1 MNIDDSDLPME
12 WKVWVEDNG
21 VRARDGAGLDQYI
34 GDADALGDAEHE
46 ETFTIETAGG
56 DTELRIST
64 ASSNPDASVIKVETS
79 KKSDEATV
87 LVMDVESKDGESVL
101 NKLVFFATTSD
112 SDLIDVI
119 NDVTLDIDGNTFT
132 EWYYAETAGG
142 AADTDPDESGDIVF
156 NLEDEDDEY
165 ELGEDEEVTVKL
177 IVEFKQ
183 LTTNYI
189 EGTTVEFDVTSAER
203 DEWLVDDVN
212 GDDLDDS
219 TGKSGTANGEEHTL
233 YSEGIFAEINS
244 ITETSKSD
252 GTVDDAIGTY
262 KFVVDITAFEDTFYI
277 DATSTSVWG
286 ITVLE
291 ADGDTAT
298 PTPSIVVTSTASK
311 ESSTGYRIDDG
322 DTESFTVTVTFDPAV
337 ADNYQ
342 VTLDS
347 VEYGDTAAS
356 PFGEDYS
363 FTPVEDYESDYLYL
377 NV

>member
-12 WKVWVEDNG
+12 WSVWVEGNG

-34 GDADALGDAEHE
+34 GDADALTSAEHE

-87 LVMDVESKDGESVL
+87 LVMDLESKDGETVL

-112 SDLIDVI
+112 SDLTDVI

-132 EWYYAETAGG
+132 EWYYADTAGG
-142 AADTDPDESGDIVF
+142 AAQADPNESGYIVF

-165 ELGEDEEVTVKL
+165 ELDEDEEVTVKL
-177 IVEFKQ
+177 IIEFKQ
-183 LTTNYI
+183 LTGNYT
-189 EGTTVEFDVTSAER
+189 EGTTVEFDVNSNAV
-203 DEWLVDDVN
+203 DGWLVDDVN
-212 GDDLDDS
+212 GDDLAADL
-219 TGKSGTANGEEHTL
+219 GGTAVGEEHTL

-252 GTVDDAIGTY
+252 GSVDDAVGTY
-262 KFVVDITAFEDTFYI
+262 KFVVDITAFEDTFFI
-277 DATSTSVWG
+277 DATSTAVWD

-291 ADGDTAT
+291 SDGGTAT
-298 PTPSIVVTSTASK
+298 PTPSVVVTSTASK

-322 DTESFTVTVTFDPAV
+322 ETESFTITVTFDPAV

-342 VTLDS
+342 VTLDA
-347 VEYGDTAAS
+347 VEYGSTAAS